1 MRKQLQIEADGTK
14 VYLSALQFSN
24 GTEAWSIR
32 AFAADRA
39 QYQMRDAYYDIGVP
53 RWIRH
58 VPIPLVSGKG
68 IPTIMYL
75 DLLAMRELGIS
86 NGSIKEAIIYQ
97 VHHLESVLQ
106 MLDHQRKHR
115 RESKADQF
123 RITRLYQM
131 RAITLLQSGHRIK
144 NIQLI
149 GGQQL
154 PIEAVIAQAPGHLG
168 KGVIDELLHQYKV
181 TLKTRVPWRFNV
193 KLWLETL

>member
-1 MRKQLQIEADGTK
+1 MKERLQEEADGTQ
-14 VYLSALQFSN
+14 VYLSALAFAN
-24 GTEAWSIR
+24 GSEAWSVR
-32 AFAADRA
+32 AFNASRK

-75 DLLAMRELGIS
+75 DLLAMRKLGITS
-86 NGSIKEAIIYQ
+86 GSIKQAMIFQ

-106 MLDHQRKHR
+106 MLEQQRKHWR
-115 RESKADQF
+115 GSIENQF
-123 RITRLYQM
+123 RVTRLYQM

-144 NIQLI
+144 NIRLI

-154 PIEAVIAQAPGHLG
+154 PIEAVIAEAPGHLG

-181 TLKTRVPWRFNV
+181 TLRTRVPWRFNV
-193 KLWLETL
+193 KLQLEAL